1 MENTTPVGLVRFN
14 HSFIHS
20 FTHLLIHIYLL
31 TLLSGTGGSF
41 RVLRSNNDE
50 ITTVSVT
57 MAVKSDPTTAYS
69 MNYMLGVLI
78 NDVLYNKYEGNA
90 S

>member
-1 MENTTPVGLVRFN
+1 
-14 HSFIHS
+14 
-20 FTHLLIHIYLL
+20 
-31 TLLSGTGGSF
+31 
-41 RVLRSNNDE
+41 
-50 ITTVSVT
+50 

-90 S
+90 SKLNLLFLTLSLTYFQ